1 MDKSKEELLKA
12 NGFNVGSAGEFLGL
26 TRDEEAYINIRFDM
40 CVLIKSERERK
51 GWSLSELADAMEEPI
66 ESVKGLENG
75 DLNIPMDLMIQALLH
90 LGTSRELI
98 AQTLY
103 KT

>member
-26 TRDEEAYINIRFDM
+26 TQDEETYINIRFDI
-40 CVLIKSERERK
+40 CVLIKSERERI
-51 GWSLSELADAMEEPI
+51 GWSLSKLADAMEEPI
-66 ESVKGLENG
+66 ESIKALESG
-75 DLNIPMDLMIQALLH
+75 DFNIPMDLMIQALLQ
-90 LGTSRELI
+90 LGTSREQI
-98 AQTLY
+98 AQILY